1 MIKEKILFWANAI
14 FYIILWWIMMFQPN
28 LALDTIIIAFW
39 IESILSGIVWIVFA
53 VQDKESWERWTLS
66 VIAISQIL
74 IWVLLTVFP
83 IAWETILKVFIILL
97 GIWGIIKWILL
108 VINSFKLKKIGL
120 ENRGRILAAWIFLIF
135 LWLFLSSN
143 SLLTIFII
151 NSVIG
156 LWMVIAGITMI
167 ILALQTKKKV
177 WIIKKQ
183 IEEAIENN
191 EWIEIEI
198 TKVRKF

>member
-97 GIWGIIKWILL
+97 GIWGIIKWILI

-120 ENRGRILAAWIFLIF
+120 ENRGRILAAWIFLIL

-177 WIIKKQ
+177 WTIKKQ

>member
-97 GIWGIIKWILL
+97 GIWGIIKWILI

-120 ENRGRILAAWIFLIF
+120 ENRGRILAAWIFLIL

-151 NSVIG
+151 N
-156 LWMVIAGITMI
+156 LY
-167 ILALQTKKKV
+167 
-177 WIIKKQ
+177 
-183 IEEAIENN
+183 
-191 EWIEIEI
+191 
-198 TKVRKF
+198 

>member
-108 VINSFKLKKIGL
+108 VINSFKLKKIWL
-120 ENRGRILAAWIFLIF
+120 ENRGRILAAWIFLIL

-177 WIIKKQ
+177 WTIKKQ

-191 EWIEIEI
+191 EWMEIEI